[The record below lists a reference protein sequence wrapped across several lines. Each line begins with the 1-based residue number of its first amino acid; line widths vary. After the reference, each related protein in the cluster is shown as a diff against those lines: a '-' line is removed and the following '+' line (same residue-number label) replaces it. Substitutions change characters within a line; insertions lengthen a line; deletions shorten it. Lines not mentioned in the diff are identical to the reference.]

1 MGHIEDQVAIVTGGA
16 QGIGKA
22 VAFTLAEA
30 GASIVV
36 GDLNEEVA
44 RKTAQEMEEKGWR
57 AIAVKVDVGDAD
69 SVDSMIERTLDS
81 FSRIDILINNAGITR
96 DSLLIRMGEEE
107 WDTVMRVNLK
117 GVFICTRAV
126 AKVMMKQRSG
136 RIVNISSIVGLIGN
150 PGQSNYAAAKA
161 GIIGLTKSVA
171 RELAP
176 RGITVNAVAPGFI
189 ETDMTRDLPEKAKEA
204 FLNVIPLGRA
214 GSPEDVARVV
224 SFLVSDDA
232 AYMTGQTLHV
242 DGGMVMS

>member
-44 RKTAQEMEEKGWR
+44 RKTAQDIEEKGRR

-96 DSLLIRMGEEE
+96 DSLLIRMGEEQ
-107 WDTVMRVNLK
+107 WDTVMKVNLK
-117 GVFICTRAV
+117 GVFNCTRAA
-126 AKVMMKQRSG
+126 AKVMIKQRSG

-189 ETDMTRDLPEKAKEA
+189 ETDMTSDLPEKAKEA
-204 FLNVIPLGRA
+204 FLSAIPLGRA

-232 AYMTGQTLHV
+232 TYMTGQTLHV